1 MLKLKQR
8 LASIILG
15 LLERI
20 CLDKPYNDKVS
31 RLIDRLG
38 IIHRGEQWK

>member
-1 MLKLKQR
+1 MKQYF
-8 LASIILG
+8 AGILLG
-15 LLERI
+15 ILERI
-20 CLDKPYNDKVS
+20 YLFKPYNDKVS